1 MSYDPQSKYPGFNM
15 YESVKLVKA
24 AKITH
29 LEPFRFGQT
38 KYSMRVNGAE
48 TGPHILVP
56 ADLHPVPEVG
66 WYVVMYPNGYI
77 SFSPPK
83 AFEEGHIC
91 MDWLTEDAVAHE
103 HPEHDDHKASDDGM
117 PVPEKIK

>member
-1 MSYDPQSKYPGFNM
+1 MSYDPQSEYAGFKL

-29 LEPFRFGQT
+29 LEPFKGGQT
-38 KYSMRVNGAE
+38 MYSMRINGAE
-48 TGPHILVP
+48 TGPHILVNTYLRP
-56 ADLHPVPEVG
+56 IPEVG
-66 WYVVMYPNGYI
+66 WYVVMYPHGYI

-83 AFEEGHIC
+83 AFEEGYIC
-91 MDWLTEDAVAHE
+91 MDWLTEDVVSHE
-103 HPEHDDHKASDDGM
+103 HSEHDDHKASDDGM